1 MHPSSASYLK
11 TTVLAASSGALV
23 IGLTLVAARD
33 LTGLSRALVEGAG
46 WLVGLASGCVALAGA
61 VTLVRS
67 KRRAEG
73 RRDLFLDLNASRDP
87 EAVSRGE
94 FGWGL
99 RVRRLFRRASGTSHP
114 LVGDLVEIRPLE
126 EIESTLDESGC
137 LDGLPF
143 MPEMGRFCGRRIRV
157 FRCVDKILDFGRS
170 WRLRRLEDTVLV
182 AGLRCDGGAH
192 GGCQASCYLLWKTAW
207 LKPVRDDPGQRNS
220 HGDGEADTTR
230 LPLTVL
236 AGPAAPSC
244 HSCQF
249 TELTG
254 ASSPMSRWDLRQDL
268 EPLLSGNVTLAAF
281 CVAMLTRLFNKIQRL
296 RGGSGY
302 PPLARGRLKRTPLV
316 THGFAPGDMVRVL
329 EDDEIVATLD
339 EKNRNRGLSFDEE
352 MVKHCGQRYR
362 VAMRIERILEKNGRI
377 LEMKTPCIALEGV
390 DASGELLRFCTQH
403 EYLFWREAWLEP
415 ASPLAQ

>member
-1 MHPSSASYLK
+1 MHPSSPSYLK

-143 MPEMGRFCGRRIRV
+143 MPEMGGFCGRRIRV

-170 WRLRRLEDTVLV
+170 WRLRRLEDTVLL

-192 GGCQASCYLLWKTAW
+192 GGCQASGYLLWKRGGRGLPA
-207 LKPVRDDPGQRNS
+207 PGARQAQEDAAGDARVRTRR
-220 HGDGEADTTR
+220 HGAGARRRRDRSDARREEPEPRVVFRRRDGEALR
-230 LPLTVL
+230 
-236 AGPAAPSC
+236 PAVPGRDADRTDPGEERPDPGDEDAL
-244 HSCQF
+244 HRP
-249 TELTG
+249 G
-254 ASSPMSRWDLRQDL
+254 
-268 EPLLSGNVTLAAF
+268 
-281 CVAMLTRLFNKIQRL
+281 
-296 RGGSGY
+296 
-302 PPLARGRLKRTPLV
+302 RGRC
-316 THGFAPGDMVRVL
+316 VR
-329 EDDEIVATLD
+329 
-339 EKNRNRGLSFDEE
+339 
-352 MVKHCGQRYR
+352 
-362 VAMRIERILEKNGRI
+362 
-377 LEMKTPCIALEGV
+377 
-390 DASGELLRFCTQH
+390 
-403 EYLFWREAWLEP
+403 
-415 ASPLAQ
+415 